1 MIEDKPL
8 SKEGAG
14 FLLRMMAGANIPA
27 ASAADLIAVTLSLQR
42 IAAGTDM
49 VSPVTIE
56 NEKQGE

>member
-8 SKEGAG
+8 SKEGAA
-14 FLLRMMAGANIPA
+14 FILRLMSAATIPA
-27 ASAADLIAVTLSLQR
+27 ASSADLIAVTLSLQR